1 MSLHTT
7 GSQTVGP
14 FFSIGLTPLVTP
26 IVAGPEVP
34 GEHVTIRGRVLDGN
48 GNPVPDAMLETW
60 QADAAGHYAQRDDA
74 EHTSSPSEF
83 TGFGRVPTDEQG
95 QFTLSTIKPGCV
107 PGPGDSL
114 QAPHLVVL
122 VFMRGLLKHLV
133 TRMYF
138 PDEPG
143 NDEDP
148 ILHLVPSERR
158 ATLIARRS
166 DEDVSVLLWDVNLQ
180 GVDETVFFDA

>member
-14 FFSIGLTPLVTP
+14 YFRIGLAPLFTP

-34 GEHVTIRGRVLDGN
+34 GEHLTIRGRVLDGD
-48 GNPVPDAMLETW
+48 GNPIPDAMIETW
-60 QADAAGHYAQRDDA
+60 QADATGEYAQPDTA
-74 EHTSSPSEF
+74 QQISSSPGF
-83 TGFGRVPTDEQG
+83 AGFGRVPTDESG
-95 QFTLSTIKPGCV
+95 EFALATIKPGRV

-122 VFMRGLLKHLV
+122 VYMRGLLRHLV
-133 TRMYF
+133 TRLYF
-138 PDEPG
+138 PDEPS

-148 ILHLVPSERR
+148 ILRLVPSERR
-158 ATLIARRS
+158 TTLIARRS
-166 DEDVSVLLWDVNLQ
+166 REDANILLWDIVMQ

>member
-14 FFSIGLTPLVTP
+14 FFHIGLTPLFTP
-26 IVAGPEVP
+26 VVAGSDVP
-34 GEHVTIRGRVLDGN
+34 GKHVTIHGRVFDGDGN
-48 GNPVPDAMLETW
+48 PIPDAMLETW
-60 QADAAGHYAQRDDA
+60 QADATGQYAQPDDSRQA
-74 EHTSSPSEF
+74 SSPATF
-83 TGFGRVPTDEQG
+83 TGFGRVPTDETG
-95 QFTLSTIKPGCV
+95 QFTLSTIQPGRV

-122 VFMRGLLKHLV
+122 IYMRGLLRHLV

-143 NDEDP
+143 NEDDP
-148 ILHLVPSERR
+148 ILLLIPSERR
-158 ATLIARRS
+158 TTLIARQSR
-166 DEDVSVLLWDVNLQ
+166 EDVNVLLWDIHLQ